1 MSRIYL
7 ASSWRNMAQPATVL
21 ALRGAGHEVYDF
33 RNPRPGDDGFH
44 WSEIDPEWLAW
55 DGASFRAAPAH
66 PIARAGFASDFAALR
81 WAEVGVLLLPC
92 GRSAHLEA
100 GYLAG
105 AGKPLYVLLAEHQEP
120 ELMYGLA
127 TGLYLGVD
135 ELLAALS
142 TAVPS

>member
-1 MSRIYL
+1 
-7 ASSWRNMAQPATVL
+7 MAQPATVL
-21 ALRGAGHEVYDF
+21 VLRGAGHEVYDF

-44 WSEIDPEWLAW
+44 WSGIDPAWQAW
-55 DGASFRAAPAH
+55 DGGSFRAALAH
-66 PIARAGFASDFAALR
+66 PLARVGFASDFAALR

-100 GYLAG
+100 GYFAG

-127 TGLYLGVD
+127 TGLCLSVGGLLDTLGR
-135 ELLAALS
+135 L
-142 TAVPS
+142 